1 MENRSALVKRGALQ
15 LAMKR
20 GLIRGKGEVR
30 NRSAVPTP
38 NLQCPLIP
46 SDEADDEMERK
57 AKKKR
62 GRRIM
67 LVEEKRSKLTEV
79 MAVQVVEDQA
89 GVART
94 KRRYFVP

>member
-1 MENRSALVKRGALQ
+1 
-15 LAMKR
+15 
-20 GLIRGKGEVR
+20 
-30 NRSAVPTP
+30 
-38 NLQCPLIP
+38 
-46 SDEADDEMERK
+46 
-57 AKKKR
+57 
-62 GRRIM
+62 M

>member
-1 MENRSALVKRGALQ
+1 
-15 LAMKR
+15 MKR
-20 GLIRGKGEVR
+20 RLIRGKGEVR

-38 NLQCPLIP
+38 NLQCTLIP
-46 SDEADDEMERK
+46 SDEADDEMEWK

-67 LVEEKRSKLTEV
+67 LLEERRSKLTVE

-89 GVART
+89 GAAPT